1 MGLTFGGL
9 IGRSNDP
16 EHNPTRTAWRGIK
29 LFYCDPHCSSQKP
42 HVEREHREER
52 RILLRGVSFDA
63 LTQDDVNLVASHVAS
78 YTRGV
83 LDDKTP
89 YDVFTEKFGE
99 PGRKLLDALGIVK
112 IPANEV
118 TLDPILLGAKF
129 KRHADRV
136 ILRKA
141 GVIPPKNA

>member
-1 MGLTFGGL
+1 M
-9 IGRSNDP
+9 
-16 EHNPTRTAWRGIK
+16 
-29 LFYCDPHCSSQKP
+29 
-42 HVEREHREER
+42 
-52 RILLRGVSFDA
+52 SFDA

-83 LDDKTP
+83 IDDKTP

-112 IPANEV
+112 VHANEV
-118 TLDPILLGAKF
+118 TLDPILLGATF

-141 GVIPPKNA
+141 GVIPPKKA